1 MLATPVLTEAEATS
15 LYDAMM
21 RPINDD
27 LVSANI
33 QASMKRRPNETDDE
47 FELRMQ
53 DYDGAF
59 FIFERALEDAESDE
73 NVEGSI
79 LASIRHNAKMQS
91 SQSRD
96 DMHLKSIEDQIS

>member
-79 LASIRHNAKMQS
+79 LASIRQNAKMQS